1 MHVLHDSSL
10 ITWVYS
16 YSYVFKNFVLVYPI
30 LGTPSE
36 SLIHNNCWGQPR
48 HLLYIVE
55 CTIFYDSNFA
65 IYINCLHMWW
75 TGPCKL
81 NKSVL
86 MISCFILVFSTLIW
100 STSKMLCSNFF
111 QFLSKCKPTFNRWQL
126 YKLFPHSPHRICKLA
141 ARMFFFSE
149 GQVQQSRTQS
159 IRYVQGV
166 PH

>member
-1 MHVLHDSSL
+1 MLVLHDSSL

-100 STSKMLCSNFF
+100 STSKMLCSDCF
-111 QFLSKCKPTFNRWQL
+111 QLLSKCKPTFNRWQL
-126 YKLFPHSPHRICKLA
+126 YKLFPHSPHRIFKLA

-159 IRYVQGV
+159 IGYVQGV